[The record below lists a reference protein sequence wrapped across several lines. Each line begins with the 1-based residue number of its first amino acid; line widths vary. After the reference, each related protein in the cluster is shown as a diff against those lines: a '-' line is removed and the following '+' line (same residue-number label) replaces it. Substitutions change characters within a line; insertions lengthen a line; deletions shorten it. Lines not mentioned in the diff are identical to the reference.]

1 MEVSEKNHYTL
12 VKLQESS
19 FNEFEKRF
27 TEINSNHIIVTL
39 SEDLNMS
46 KKNISFFLETAKIQK
61 INNKSFVV
69 VKSGIDIDEIPEL
82 LNITPTLG
90 EAEDFLEMEAI
101 ERDLFK

>member
-19 FNEFEKRF
+19 FDEFEKRF

-82 LNITPTLG
+82 LNITPTL
-90 EAEDFLEMEAI
+90 
-101 ERDLFK
+101 

>member
-19 FNEFEKRF
+19 FDEFEKRF

-90 EAEDFLEMEAI
+90 EAEDILEMESI

>member
-19 FNEFEKRF
+19 FDEFEKRF

>member
-19 FNEFEKRF
+19 FDEFEKRF

-69 VKSGIDIDEIPEL
+69 VKSGIDIDEIQEL

-90 EAEDFLEMEAI
+90 EEEDFLEMEAI

>member
-19 FNEFEKRF
+19 FDEFEKRF
-27 TEINSNHIIVTL
+27 TEINSNHIIVTI

-61 INNKSFVV
+61 INNKSFIV
-69 VKSGIDIDEIPEL
+69 VKNGINIDEIQEL

-90 EAEDFLEMEAI
+90 EAEDILEMEAI